1 MRLCSLGLPRNFTA
15 LPHRC
20 LRCQMMWDAP
30 LGKGSPKVHIGQL
43 SNARL
48 RNVRYLAAI
57 GLHTEGM
64 SPDEAQRLFMDAGLQ
79 DEGTAR
85 QQAARGTFDPACLNY
100 TLGQLMIM
108 RLRDDWTRER
118 GGRKAWKA
126 FHDVFLSYGG
136 PPIPLARA
144 QMLGGAADTRLWRA
158 PAK

>member
-1 MRLCSLGLPRNFTA
+1 
-15 LPHRC
+15 
-20 LRCQMMWDAP
+20 MMWDAP

-57 GLHTEGM
+57 GLRTEGM

-144 QMLGGAADTRLWRA
+144 QMLGGAADNRLWRA

>member
-1 MRLCSLGLPRNFTA
+1 
-15 LPHRC
+15 
-20 LRCQMMWDAP
+20 MMWDAP